1 MSGSRGADTLCCEGG
16 LPTGLA
22 AGLGAVAILA
32 LGCGSPPAEPDG
44 SWAVTVTGLE
54 TDCTDSSEGYQ
65 KSFTYQLFYD
75 ETDLSLVELR
85 IDDESF
91 ATGFVS
97 GCSISYQSA
106 IWLEED
112 DGGNY
117 RWQIVGEAE
126 HQGAAGGCEIPDD
139 RDWYGSE
146 TLVIVDSENEDVPAG
161 CIYEMSAEGNWAG

>member
-91 ATGFVS
+91 ATGFVKRHAAEPMRKQMVETNLRVLFS
-97 GCSISYQSA
+97 EEQQQRSHLKEQ
-106 IWLEED
+106 LEAAND
-112 DGGNY
+112 SSSSSKRRIAMADSDHGKGGTS
-117 RWQIVGEAE
+117 RTRHHTSQCAQPV
-126 HQGAAGGCEIPDD
+126 
-139 RDWYGSE
+139 R
-146 TLVIVDSENEDVPAG
+146 
-161 CIYEMSAEGNWAG
+161 